1 MMYDSRRL
9 KKNSTLGTVFEKVR
23 FGARK
28 RRLRVYRRHK
38 TNLCGYVWKGLTNLH
53 PRVLL
58 LGRENLGTRLGP
70 YLPDISSDAKITSQI
85 FLAV

>member
-1 MMYDSRRL
+1 MEIWKDPLQDMSCMMYDSRRL

-38 TNLCGYVWKGLTNLH
+38 TNLCEYVWKLS
-53 PRVLL
+53 VK
-58 LGRENLGTRLGP
+58 GP
-70 YLPDISSDAKITSQI
+70 NQPPSQGC
-85 FLAV
+85 L

>member
-38 TNLCGYVWKGLTNLH
+38 TNLCEYVWKLS
-53 PRVLL
+53 VK
-58 LGRENLGTRLGP
+58 GP
-70 YLPDISSDAKITSQI
+70 N
-85 FLAV
+85 